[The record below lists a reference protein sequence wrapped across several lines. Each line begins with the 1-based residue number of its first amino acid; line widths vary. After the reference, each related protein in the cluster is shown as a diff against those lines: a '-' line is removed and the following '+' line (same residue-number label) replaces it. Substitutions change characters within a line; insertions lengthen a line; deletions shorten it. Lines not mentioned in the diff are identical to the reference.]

1 MSHLRRLTR
10 EGHRQMIE
18 EMATVLIG
26 LPELDDFH
34 CIMALLSERFR
45 SADVFR
51 HLDTA
56 RDMARQARSDEAG
69 LWERLMR

>member
-1 MSHLRRLTR
+1 MTRLRRMTR
-10 EGHRQMIE
+10 EGTRQLVE

-34 CIMALLSERFR
+34 AIMALLSDGFR

-51 HLDTA
+51 HLDIA
-56 RDMARQARSDEAG
+56 REMARQARSDEG
-69 LWERLMR
+69 DLWERLMR